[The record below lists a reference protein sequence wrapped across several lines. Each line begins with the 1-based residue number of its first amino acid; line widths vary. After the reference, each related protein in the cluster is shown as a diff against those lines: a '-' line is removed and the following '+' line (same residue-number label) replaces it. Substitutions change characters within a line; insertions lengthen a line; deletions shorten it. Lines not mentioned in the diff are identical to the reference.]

1 MKRTLILTAM
11 LVATLTFTGC
21 STKATNEQVLTAPSA
36 KVQQLID
43 QHKLEIVDY
52 EYVKMAIGNGTR
64 KGAKAILVDARPNS
78 KYVKG
83 TIPSSYNVPDT
94 KFDDFYGQLAE
105 MDKNKETIVFCGGW
119 KCAKSP
125 KVAAMLMKKGFTNV
139 KVYQA
144 GEPEWKDMMYS
155 EVDTAVVQSA
165 MDKNSATLIDARP
178 YKKFLQASIPGAL
191 AIPDT
196 EMDKLAGRF
205 PANKEEKIITF
216 CGGYGCAKSH
226 KVADKLM
233 SLGYKNVFVYAG
245 GVPKWKKDGM
255 ATTGGGAK
263 KVATDEAP
271 TKAVV
276 KNGITLGADE
286 GTVDGEWFKGLIV
299 AGKVP
304 ANVQIV
310 DVVPTEDFAN
320 GHLPGAIN
328 IQAESF
334 DAKAL
339 AAKLPKDKVVVF
351 NCTSGARALEAW
363 AKLSEA
369 KYDKTDF
376 YYFDANINC
385 VKDAKCEIE
394 VNEPLG

>member
-21 STKATNEQVLTAPSA
+21 STKATSEQALTAPSA

-78 KYVKG
+78 KFVKG

-94 KFDDFYGQLAE
+94 KFDDYYGQLAE

-144 GEPEWKDMMYS
+144 GEPEWKNMMYS
-155 EVDTAVVQSA
+155 EVDTAVVKSA
-165 MDKNSATLIDARP
+165 MDKNSAVLIDARP
-178 YKKFLQASIPGAL
+178 YKKYLQATIPGSIG
-191 AIPDT
+191 IPDT
-196 EMDKLAGRF
+196 EMDKLTGRF
-205 PANKEEKIITF
+205 PANKDEKIITF

-233 SLGYKNVFVYAG
+233 SLGYENVLVYAG

-263 KVATDEAP
+263 KAVSDEAQA
-271 TKAVV
+271 KAVV
-276 KNGITLGADE
+276 KNGVTLGVDE

-299 AGKVP
+299 ANKVP

-310 DVVPTEDFAN
+310 DVIPAEDFAN

-334 DAKAL
+334 DAKTL
-339 AAKLPKDKVVVF
+339 ASKLPKDKVVVF

-369 KYDKTDF
+369 KYDKTEF

-385 VKDAKCEIE
+385 GKDSKCEIE